1 MRVRRRGTIHHLH
14 ALRRISLV
22 PEQSRLRQLRVQGRF
37 LVEVGVER
45 ALGRGV
51 VLQRHGAGE
60 GVLGAGARVL
70 GDAAEFGI
78 GHVGC
83 AVPDGVN
90 GVEGREERL
99 GFGGGAGVV
108 EAEVE
113 NCLCVEG

>member
-1 MRVRRRGTIHHLH
+1 MRVRRTRRIHRLNT
-14 ALRRISLV
+14 LRRISLV
-22 PEQSRLRQLRVQGRF
+22 PEEGRLRQLRVQGRF
-37 LVEVGVER
+37 LVEVGVEG

-51 VLQRHGAGE
+51 VFQRHGAGE
-60 GVLGAGARVL
+60 GVLRAGTGVL

-78 GHVGC
+78 GHVGR
-83 AVPDGVN
+83 AVPDGVD

-99 GFGGGAGVV
+99 GFCGGAGVV